1 MMRRTA
7 IKTTQVCSQR
17 DVDRLM
23 APLVSSSIDGSTPD
37 SETFLEQVTI
47 FRNVF
52 SSVYAYTVW
61 FINSLDASVKFTSDV
76 GK

>member
-61 FINSLDASVKFTSDV
+61 FINSLDASGKFTSDV